1 MIRVEQKMSNK
12 TLSNIMS
19 TESGFVQGSKFKEEV
34 KV

>member
-1 MIRVEQKMSNK
+1 MIRIEHQRSNK